1 MAHYNYVIVGA
12 GMTGDAAVKGIRSID
27 PKGSIALIGSEKEK
41 PYDRPLLSKK
51 LWKGEP
57 FEKIWRHTPEKDLH
71 FYLGRS
77 VTNISPQAKRV
88 QLDQK
93 EEISYDKL
101 LLATGGTV
109 RRLLAMPKGIIYF

>member
-27 PKGSIALIGSEKEK
+27 QKGSIALIGSEKET

-77 VTNISPQAKRV
+77 VTSINPNTKRATI
-88 QLDQK
+88 DSS

-101 LLATGGTV
+101 LLATGGEV
-109 RRLLAMPKGIIYF
+109 R